1 MTGVPESRI
10 LATAERA
17 GHLGAAGIPVAIADA
32 LAAGRVQR
40 GDLVC
45 CSAFGA
51 GMCWGAAV
59 LEL

>member
-1 MTGVPESRI
+1 VK
-10 LATAERA
+10 
-17 GHLGAAGIPVAIADA
+17 
-32 LAAGRVQR
+32 R

-51 GMCWGAAV
+51 GMCWGAVV